1 MRPGTAEKRY
11 RGAFYMHAST
21 ARRRFSAA
29 RKAQATVLSI
39 LRKGVLDIPLMFVLN
54 EVWPVYGVACAT
66 PIAEV
71 ISCVL
76 AVVLAVR
83 FLKSLG
89 GGDAAKF

>member
-1 MRPGTAEKRY
+1 
-11 RGAFYMHAST
+11 
-21 ARRRFSAA
+21 
-29 RKAQATVLSI
+29 
-39 LRKGVLDIPLMFVLN
+39 MFVLN